1 MIDDDE
7 LQIVVIQG
15 GFADGERELA
25 HSPGTDLNWQRRPTE
40 TRAEFR
46 DRAIVAARAAGS
58 RSIVFGGF
66 LDD

>member
-1 MIDDDE
+1 MMTDDG

-15 GFADGERELA
+15 GFADGERDLA
-25 HSPGTDLNWQRRPTE
+25 HSPGTDLNWQRWPTE

-46 DRAIVAARAAGS
+46 DRAIVAARAAGA

-66 LDD
+66 DD